1 MGWVQ
6 LQFPPPPA
14 PPGLKLCQEESG
26 RTVRCD
32 SIREQSLCLEVTRGA
47 PAAGVVLVPPEQM
60 DPRPLFQAVDA
71 LCKDNIRHF
80 GESSSEVGSRL
91 VQAFF
96 RIQNQAHG
104 LEPAIR
110 ALAAVCPLFDLD
122 PDTPANGYRSL
133 LKVVLA
139 CTQHILHKCRYVTAS
154 RRSLF
159 FRAAHNC
166 AELEAYGAALT
177 QLRALL
183 CFAQRLLTANRHG
196 DLFFRQER
204 GLSEEF
210 LREYSTMHKGCFYGR
225 CLGFQFTPSIRP
237 FLQTIS
243 IGLVSFGE
251 NYKRHGSGISVAASS
266 FFISGRYAIDPELR
280 GAEFERI
287 TQNLDVNFWKNF
299 WNITEMEVLTSL
311 VGIASTT
318 VRINKTLT
326 VPPQPLEMPLS
337 SDPQRTVTINPP
349 VAHTGPGPVHMRLI
363 SYQLREGQ
371 ESEQLNA
378 FMKPEGPLSLE
389 ILLRSRPAAL
399 SPDLIIHFHGGGF
412 VAQTSK
418 SHEPY
423 LKTWAQ
429 ELEAPILSV
438 DYSLA
443 PEAPFPRALE
453 ECFYAYC
460 WAIKHCRLLG
470 STGERICLAGDSA
483 GGNLCITVSLRAASV
498 GIRLPDGIMAAYPA
512 TLLQATA
519 SPSRLLTLIDPLLP
533 LSVLSK
539 CLSAYAGTDHVP
551 IDDRVSEK
559 QSAVSQVKRGTA
571 LFLRDIRQGAASWLS
586 NLMEGNKEKDSPG
599 TVRKSVSEAA
609 LADED
614 SINRRV
620 SLKSKTCQDLS
631 RHQYS
636 DESAEQDSLSQHNGR
651 SGAQNK
657 LTDNGAQI
665 GSHSTCASSVN
676 NQQSPSALSVQATT
690 RAREPPSPNSPQ
702 DQVNFFLTES
712 ESETEHSYDSD
723 PSVHCK
729 ENIRPVHPNEDKAS
743 LHSNPNSHLL
753 GFPEGFQPL
762 RSQNGF
768 ANMTLQTSAIV
779 HNPYMSPLLAP
790 DSMLQGLPPVHI
802 VACALDPMLD
812 DSVMFAKR
820 LRALSRPVTLH
831 VVEDLPHG
839 FLSLSQLSQ
848 ETRNAT
854 AVCVQRIRQILR
866 EEPPAPPPT
875 APRKHRKL
883 ERTHGKSAATEREI
897 GA

>member
-1 MGWVQ
+1 M
-6 LQFPPPPA
+6 A
-14 PPGLKLCQEESG
+14 PGGEGEE
-26 RTVRCD
+26 
-32 SIREQSLCLEVTRGA
+32 GA
-47 PAAGVVLVPPEQM
+47 EDRNRYGNVVLLPPEQM
-60 DPRPLFQAVDA
+60 DPRPLFQAVEA
-71 LCKDNIRHF
+71 LCQDNIKHF
-80 GESSSEVGSRL
+80 GESNTEVGTRL
-91 VQAFF
+91 VQAFT
-96 RIQNQAHG
+96 RIQEQAQG
-104 LEPAIR
+104 LEPSLR

-122 PDTPANGYRSL
+122 PHTPANGYRSL
-133 LKVVLA
+133 MKVVLA
-139 CTQHILHKCRYVTAS
+139 CTQHILHKCRYVTSS

-159 FRAAHNC
+159 FRATHNC

-225 CLGFQFTPSIRP
+225 CMGFQFTPSIRP
-237 FLQTIS
+237 FLQTIA

-251 NYKRHGSGISVAASS
+251 NYKRHESGITEGALAAYYGVAASS
-266 FFISGRYAIDPELR
+266 IFISGRYAIDPELR

-287 TQNLDVNFWKNF
+287 TQNLDVNFWKTF
-299 WNITEMEVLTSL
+299 WNITEMELLTSL

-318 VRINKTLT
+318 VRINKTLS
-326 VPPQPLEMPLS
+326 VPPEPLEMPLK

-349 VAHTGPGPVHMRLI
+349 VAHTGPGHVHMRLI

-371 ESEQLNA
+371 ESDELSA
-378 FMKPEGPLSLE
+378 FTKPEGPLSLD
-389 ILLRSRPAAL
+389 LRLRSRPAAL
-399 SPDLIIHFHGGGF
+399 SPELIIHFHGGGF

-460 WAIKHCRLLG
+460 WALKHCRLLG
-470 STGERICLAGDSA
+470 STGERVCLAGDSA
-483 GGNLCITVSLRAASV
+483 GGNLCITVALRAASV

-519 SPSRLLTLIDPLLP
+519 SPSRLLTLMDPLLP

-539 CLSAYAGTDHVP
+539 CLSAYAGTESVP
-551 IDDRVSEK
+551 LNDGALEK

-571 LFLRDIRQGAASWLS
+571 LFLRDLRQGAASWLS
-586 NLMEGNKEKDSPG
+586 TLMDGNKAK

-609 LADED
+609 LVDEN
-614 SINRRV
+614 SRLNRKV
-620 SLKSKTCQDLS
+620 SLKSKTYQDLS
-631 RHQYS
+631 RQPCSEHN
-636 DESAEQDSLSQHNGR
+636 SLSGGDQSHHGTQ
-651 SGAQNK
+651 SDAYSKHSQP
-657 LTDNGAQI
+657 
-665 GSHSTCASSVN
+665 GSEPSSV
-676 NQQSPSALSVQATT
+676 QSGEADPLSPS
-690 RAREPPSPNSPQ
+690 SPQ
-702 DQVNFFLTES
+702 NAVSFFFTES
-712 ESETEHSYDSD
+712 ESEAEHSSNKEHLTH
-723 PSVHCK
+723 SK
-729 ENIRPVHPNEDKAS
+729 ENIPPA
-743 LHSNPNSHLL
+743 HSNEERADPYSNSASQML
-753 GFPEGFQPL
+753 GFPDGFQPL
-762 RSQNGF
+762 RSENGV

-779 HNPYMSPLLAP
+779 NNPYMSPLLAP
-790 DSMLQGLPPVHI
+790 DSMLQGFPPIHI

-820 LRALSRPVTLH
+820 LRSLNRPVSLH

-839 FLSLSQLSQ
+839 FLSLSQLSP

-854 AVCVQRIRQILR
+854 AVCVQRIRKILR
-866 EEPPAPPPT
+866 EDPPPVPS

-883 ERTHGKSAATEREI
+883 ERTLGKKSAVTDREV

>member
-1 MGWVQ
+1 MYTA
-6 LQFPPPPA
+6 LRR
-14 PPGLKLCQEESG
+14 L
-26 RTVRCD
+26 
-32 SIREQSLCLEVTRGA
+32 
-47 PAAGVVLVPPEQM
+47 VVVPPEQM
-60 DPRPLFQAVDA
+60 DPRPLFQAVED
-71 LCKDNIRHF
+71 LCQDNILHF
-80 GESSSEVGSRL
+80 EESSSEVSSRL
-91 VQAFF
+91 VLAFSRIKEQA
-96 RIQNQAHG
+96 QG
-104 LEPAIR
+104 LEPALR

-139 CTQHILHKCRYVTAS
+139 CTQHILHKCRYVTDS

-166 AELEAYGAALT
+166 SELEAYGAALT

-210 LREYSTMHKGCFYGR
+210 LKEYSTMHKGCFYGR

-251 NYKRHGSGISVAASS
+251 NYKRHESGISVAASS
-266 FFISGRYAIDPELR
+266 FFVSGRYAIDPELR

-287 TQNLDVNFWKNF
+287 TQNLDVNFWKTF
-299 WNITEMEVLTSL
+299 WNITEMEMLTSI

-318 VRINKTLT
+318 VRINKTFT
-326 VPPQPLEMPLS
+326 VPPIALEMPLS
-337 SDPQRTVTINPP
+337 ADPQRILTINPP

-371 ESEQLNA
+371 ESEELNA
-378 FMKPEGPLSLE
+378 FTKPEGPLSLD
-389 ILLRSRPAAL
+389 LRLRSRPAPL

-423 LKTWAQ
+423 LRTWAQ
-429 ELEAPILSV
+429 ELDAPILSV

-460 WAIKHCRLLG
+460 WALKHCRLLG

-519 SPSRLLTLIDPLLP
+519 SPSRLLTLMDPLLP

-539 CLSAYAGTDHVP
+539 CLSAYAGTERFPVEE
-551 IDDRVSEK
+551 RAFEK

-586 NLMEGNKEKDSPG
+586 NLMEGSKEKSG
-599 TVRKSVSEAA
+599 TETIRKSVSEVA
-609 LADED
+609 LADEEM
-614 SINRRV
+614 INRRV
-620 SLKSKTCQDLS
+620 STKSKTFKDLS

-636 DESAEQDSLSQHNGR
+636 ELSTGQHSMTNGQG
-651 SGAQNK
+651 GAQARSDSC
-657 LTDNGAQI
+657 TGR
-665 GSHSTCASSVN
+665 TP
-676 NQQSPSALSVQATT
+676 QSPSSCSFQSTYELLS
-690 RAREPPSPNSPQ
+690 PSSQ
-702 DQVNFFLTES
+702 QEQVNFFLTES
-712 ESETEHSYDSD
+712 ESESENSCDREPATHS
-723 PSVHCK
+723 K
-729 ENIRPVHPNEDKAS
+729 ENIPPVPLAEDKPS
-743 LHSNPNSHLL
+743 QLSNPYSL

-762 RSQNGF
+762 RSQNGV

-790 DSMLQGLPPVHI
+790 DSMLQGLPPIHI

-820 LRALSRPVTLH
+820 LRSLNRPVTLK
-831 VVEDLPHG
+831 VVDDLPHG
-839 FLSLSQLSQ
+839 FLTLAQLSQ

-854 AVCVQRIRQILR
+854 NVCIQRIRQILR
-866 EEPPAPPPT
+866 EEPPAPPAA

-883 ERTHGKSAATEREI
+883 ERTLGKSPVTEREI

>member
-1 MGWVQ
+1 
-6 LQFPPPPA
+6 
-14 PPGLKLCQEESG
+14 
-26 RTVRCD
+26 
-32 SIREQSLCLEVTRGA
+32 
-47 PAAGVVLVPPEQM
+47 M

-71 LCKDNIRHF
+71 LCKDNICHF
-80 GESSSEVGSRL
+80 EESGSEVGSRL
-91 VQAFF
+91 VHAFS
-96 RIQNQAHG
+96 RIQEQVRG
-104 LEPAIR
+104 LEPASR

-122 PDTPANGYRSL
+122 PSTPANGYRSL
-133 LKVVLA
+133 LKVVFS
-139 CTQHILHKCRYVTAS
+139 CTQHILHKCRYVTVN

-166 AELEAYGAALT
+166 AELEAYGAALI

-183 CFAQRLLTANRHG
+183 CFAQRLLTANQHG
-196 DLFFRQER
+196 DLFFWQER

-210 LREYSTMHKGCFYGR
+210 LQEYSTMHKGCFYGR

-251 NYKRHGSGISVAASS
+251 NYKRHESGISVAASS

-287 TQNLDVNFWKNF
+287 TQNLDVNFWKTF
-299 WNITEMEVLTSL
+299 WNITEMEILTSL
-311 VGIASTT
+311 VGIASTN
-318 VRINKTLT
+318 VRINKTLS
-326 VPPQPLEMPLS
+326 VPPEPLEMPLAA
-337 SDPQRTVTINPP
+337 DPQRTVTINPP

-371 ESEQLNA
+371 ESEQLTSL
-378 FMKPEGPLSLE
+378 MKPEGPLSLD
-389 ILLRSRPAAL
+389 LRLRSRPAPL

-460 WAIKHCRLLG
+460 WALKNCRLLG
-470 STGERICLAGDSA
+470 STAERVCLAGDSA

-498 GIRLPDGIMAAYPA
+498 GIRMPDGIMAAYPA

-519 SPSRLLTLIDPLLP
+519 SPSRLLTLMDPLLP

-539 CLSAYAGTDHVP
+539 CLSAYAGTERVP
-551 IDDRVSEK
+551 VEDRMLEK

-571 LFLRDIRQGAASWLS
+571 LFLRDIRQGATSWLS
-586 NLMEGNKEKDSPG
+586 SLMEGGKDKGNSER
-599 TVRKSVSEAA
+599 VRKSVSEAA
-609 LADED
+609 LGEE
-614 SINRRV
+614 NTTHHRV

-631 RHQYS
+631 RHQYR
-636 DESAEQDSLSQHNGR
+636 EQAGGQNQHTVHGEDLNEHNAYSRVHNNNSQQNTQNSVYSQHN
-651 SGAQNK
+651 AQN
-657 LTDNGAQI
+657 LNGPQI
-665 GSHSTCASSVN
+665 K
-676 NQQSPSALSVQATT
+676 NQQPTISVQVHPGAGV
-690 RAREPPSPNSPQ
+690 REPLSPCSHQMQ
-702 DQVNFFLTES
+702 DVNFFLSGNES
-712 ESETEHSYDSD
+712 ESESPGRIYDNGNSTHSKENMPPEHSS
-723 PSVHCK
+723 
-729 ENIRPVHPNEDKAS
+729 EDKFP
-743 LHSNPNSHLL
+743 LNSTSHPL
-753 GFPEGFQPL
+753 GFPEGFEPL
-762 RSQNGF
+762 RSQNGA

-779 HNPYMSPLLAP
+779 HNPFMSPLLAP

-820 LRALSRPVTLH
+820 LRSLSRPVTLQ

-839 FLSLSQLSQ
+839 FLSLSQLSR
-848 ETRNAT
+848 ETREAT
-854 AVCVQRIRQILR
+854 AVCVRRIHQILR
-866 EEPPAPPPT
+866 EDPPVPPPT
-875 APRKHRKL
+875 ASRKHRKL
-883 ERTHGKSAATEREI
+883 ERTLGKSTVTEREI

>member
-1 MGWVQ
+1 M
-6 LQFPPPPA
+6 
-14 PPGLKLCQEESG
+14 
-26 RTVRCD
+26 
-32 SIREQSLCLEVTRGA
+32 A
-47 PAAGVVLVPPEQM
+47 PAGEGEEGTEANGYTSLVVVPPEQM
-60 DPRPLFQAVDA
+60 DPRPLFQEVDA
-71 LCKDNIRHF
+71 LCQDNILHF
-80 GESSSEVGSRL
+80 RESGSEVSSRL
-91 VQAFF
+91 VQAFSC
-96 RIQNQAHG
+96 IQDDARG
-104 LEPAIR
+104 LEPALR

-133 LKVVLA
+133 IKVVLA
-139 CTQHILHKCRYVTAS
+139 CTQHILHKCRYVAAS

-166 AELEAYGAALT
+166 SELEAYGAALT

-210 LREYSTMHKGCFYGR
+210 VKEYSTMHKGCFYGR
-225 CLGFQFTPSIRP
+225 CMGFQFTPSIRP

-266 FFISGRYAIDPELR
+266 FFISGKYAIDPELR

-287 TQNLDVNFWKNF
+287 TQNLDVNFWKAF

-311 VGIASTT
+311 VGIASTA
-318 VRINKTLT
+318 VRINKTLI
-326 VPPQPLEMPLS
+326 VPPEPLEMPLL
-337 SDPQRTVTINPP
+337 SDPQCTVTINPP

-371 ESEQLNA
+371 ESEELNA
-378 FMKPEGPLSLE
+378 FTKPEGPLSLD
-389 ILLRSRPAAL
+389 LRLRSRPAPL
-399 SPDLIIHFHGGGF
+399 SPDLIVHFHGGGF

-423 LKTWAQ
+423 LRTWAQ

-460 WAIKHCRLLG
+460 WALKHCRLLG

-498 GIRLPDGIMAAYPA
+498 GVRLPDGLMVAYPA

-519 SPSRLLTLIDPLLP
+519 SPSRLLTLMDPLLP

-539 CLSAYAGTDHVP
+539 CLSAYAGTERVP
-551 IDDRVSEK
+551 VEDRALEK
-559 QSAVSQVKRGTA
+559 LSAVSQVKRGTA

-586 NLMEGNKEKDSPG
+586 NLMEGNKEKTSPE
-599 TVRKSVSEAA
+599 TVRKSASDAA
-609 LADED
+609 LADVGAV
-614 SINRRV
+614 NRRV
-620 SLKSKTCQDLS
+620 SMKSKTVQDFS

-636 DESAEQDSLSQHNGR
+636 GCSSTAGALSQQNQPR
-651 SGAQNK
+651 GAQSRSE
-657 LTDNGAQI
+657 
-665 GSHSTCASSVN
+665 GSTGRRPQSPPSPSILSDPGVGEL
-676 NQQSPSALSVQATT
+676 QSPSSQQ
-690 RAREPPSPNSPQ
+690 EP
-702 DQVNFFLTES
+702 VNFFLTES
-712 ESETEHSYDSD
+712 EDSYEKEPAAHS
-723 PSVHCK
+723 K
-729 ENIRPVHPNEDKAS
+729 ENIPPEDTSSPSSS
-743 LHSNPNSHLL
+743 LFSL
-753 GFPEGFQPL
+753 GFPEGFQPI
-762 RSQNGF
+762 RSQNGV

-790 DSMLQGLPPVHI
+790 DSMLLGLPPIHI

-820 LRALSRPVTLH
+820 LRSLGRPVTLK

-839 FLSLSQLSQ
+839 FLTLAHLSQ

-854 AVCVQRIRQILR
+854 NVCIQRIRQILR

-875 APRKHRKL
+875 VPRKHRKL
-883 ERTHGKSAATEREI
+883 ERTLGKTPVTEREI

>member
-1 MGWVQ
+1 
-6 LQFPPPPA
+6 
-14 PPGLKLCQEESG
+14 
-26 RTVRCD
+26 
-32 SIREQSLCLEVTRGA
+32 
-47 PAAGVVLVPPEQM
+47 M

-71 LCKDNIRHF
+71 LCQDNICHF
-80 GESSSEVGSRL
+80 GESNSEVGSRL
-91 VQAFF
+91 IQAFT
-96 RIQNQAHG
+96 RIQEQAQG
-104 LEPAIR
+104 LEPALR

-133 LKVVLA
+133 LKVVLS
-139 CTQHILHKCRYVTAS
+139 CTQHILHKCRYITAS

-166 AELEAYGAALT
+166 AELEAYGAALI

-210 LREYSTMHKGCFYGR
+210 LKEYSTMHKGCFYGR

-251 NYKRHGSGISVAASS
+251 NYKRHESGISVAASS
-266 FFISGRYAIDPELR
+266 FFVSGRYAIDPELR

-287 TQNLDVNFWKNF
+287 TQNLDVNFWKTF
-299 WNITEMEVLTSL
+299 WNITEMEILTSL

-318 VRINKTLT
+318 VRINKILI
-326 VPPQPLEMPLS
+326 VPPEPIDMPLAA
-337 SDPQRTVTINPP
+337 DPQRTITIQPP

-371 ESEQLNA
+371 ESEKLNA
-378 FMKPEGPLSLE
+378 FVKPEGPLSLD
-389 ILLRSRPAAL
+389 LRLRSRPGPL

-429 ELEAPILSV
+429 ELEAPILSI

-460 WAIKHCRLLG
+460 WALRHCRLLG
-470 STGERICLAGDSA
+470 STGERVCLAGDSA

-498 GIRLPDGIMAAYPA
+498 GIRLPDGIMVAYPA

-519 SPSRLLTLIDPLLP
+519 SPSRLLTLMDPLLP

-539 CLSAYAGTDHVP
+539 CLSAYAGTERLPVE
-551 IDDRVSEK
+551 DRAIEK

-586 NLMEGNKEKDSPG
+586 TFMDGGKEKEMPE

-609 LADED
+609 LSEECDTKH
-614 SINRRV
+614 RV
-620 SLKSKTCQDLS
+620 SLKSKTYQDLNH
-631 RHQYS
+631 HQYS
-636 DESAEQDSLSQHNGR
+636 ELGI
-651 SGAQNK
+651 GANLYNVPNRGQSIK
-657 LTDNGAQI
+657 
-665 GSHSTCASSVN
+665 GS
-676 NQQSPSALSVQATT
+676 NQ
-690 RAREPPSPNSPQ
+690 EPSPAMSVDTPSGGRDLPSPCSPHKQ
-702 DQVNFFLTES
+702 GVSFFLTES
-712 ESETEHSYDSD
+712 ESESD
-723 PSVHCK
+723 PQEQSFDSEPSK
-729 ENIRPVHPNEDKAS
+729 ENIPPAHSKENTPPVHSSDDKPS
-743 LHSNPNSHLL
+743 LLFLSNPL

-762 RSQNGF
+762 RSQNGA

-820 LRALSRPVTLH
+820 LRALSRPVTLK

-839 FLSLSQLSQ
+839 FLSLSQLSR
-848 ETRNAT
+848 ETRAAT
-854 AVCVQRIRQILR
+854 SVCVQRIRQILR
-866 EEPPAPPPT
+866 EEAPAPPPT

-883 ERTHGKSAATEREI
+883 ERTLGNNAVTEREI

>member
-1 MGWVQ
+1 M
-6 LQFPPPPA
+6 
-14 PPGLKLCQEESG
+14 
-26 RTVRCD
+26 
-32 SIREQSLCLEVTRGA
+32 A
-47 PAAGVVLVPPEQM
+47 PAGEAEEERADRNGYASVVVVPPEQM

-71 LCKDNIRHF
+71 LCQDNILHF
-80 GESSSEVGSRL
+80 GESGSDVSSRL
-91 VQAFF
+91 VQAFS
-96 RIQNQAHG
+96 RIQEQSRG
-104 LEPAIR
+104 LEPSLR

-139 CTQHILHKCRYVTAS
+139 CTQHILHKCRYVTTS

-166 AELEAYGAALT
+166 SELEAYGAALT

-210 LREYSTMHKGCFYGR
+210 LKEYSTMHKGCFYGR

-251 NYKRHGSGISVAASS
+251 NYKRHGSGITEGALSTYYGVAASS

-287 TQNLDVNFWKNF
+287 TQNLDVNFWKTF
-299 WNITEMEVLTSL
+299 WNITEMEVLTSI

-326 VPPQPLEMPLS
+326 VPPEPLEMPLL
-337 SDPQRTVTINPP
+337 SDPQLTVTINPP
-349 VAHTGPGPVHMRLI
+349 VAHSGPGPVHMRLI

-371 ESEQLNA
+371 ESEELAA
-378 FMKPEGPLSLE
+378 FTKPEGPLSLD
-389 ILLRSRPAAL
+389 LRLRSRPAPL

-423 LKTWAQ
+423 LRTWAQ

-460 WAIKHCRLLG
+460 WALKHCRLLG
-470 STGERICLAGDSA
+470 STGQRICLAGDSA

-498 GIRLPDGIMAAYPA
+498 GVRLPDGIMVAYPA

-519 SPSRLLTLIDPLLP
+519 SPSRLLTLMDPLLP

-539 CLSAYAGTDHVP
+539 CLSAYAGTERVP
-551 IDDRVSEK
+551 VEERVFEQ

-586 NLMEGNKEKDSPG
+586 TLMEGSKEKMGPE

-609 LADED
+609 LCEED
-614 SINRRV
+614 GINRRV
-620 SLKSKTCQDLS
+620 SQKSRTIQDLS

-636 DESAEQDSLSQHNGR
+636 DRSLQNGQI
-651 SGAQNK
+651 GAQSG
-657 LTDNGAQI
+657 TGR
-665 GSHSTCASSVN
+665 
-676 NQQSPSALSVQATT
+676 NQVS
-690 RAREPPSPNSPQ
+690 PPSTESVPPPPASPRE
-702 DQVNFFLTES
+702 QVNFFLTES
-712 ESETEHSYDSD
+712 DHENEPATHS
-723 PSVHCK
+723 K
-729 ENIRPVHPNEDKAS
+729 ENIPPVHLPEDRAS
-743 LHSNPNSHLL
+743 QPPNSPSL

-762 RSQNGF
+762 RSQSGV

-790 DSMLQGLPPVHI
+790 NSMLQGLPPVHI

-820 LRALSRPVTLH
+820 LRSLNRPVTLK

-839 FLSLSQLSQ
+839 FLTLSQLSQ

-854 AVCVQRIRQILR
+854 NVCIQRIRQIFH
-866 EEPPAPPPT
+866 EEPPAPPPA

-883 ERTHGKSAATEREI
+883 ERTLGNSPVTEREI

>member
-1 MGWVQ
+1 M
-6 LQFPPPPA
+6 
-14 PPGLKLCQEESG
+14 
-26 RTVRCD
+26 
-32 SIREQSLCLEVTRGA
+32 A
-47 PAAGVVLVPPEQM
+47 PAEEGEEGLERDRYASVVFVPAEQM
-60 DPRPLFQAVDA
+60 DPRPLFQAVDS
-71 LCKDNIRHF
+71 LCQDNIQHF
-80 GESSSEVGSRL
+80 GESSSEVCSRL
-91 VQAFF
+91 VQAFS
-96 RIQNQAHG
+96 RIQEQACG
-104 LEPAIR
+104 LEPALR

-122 PDTPANGYRSL
+122 ANTPANGYRSL
-133 LKVVLA
+133 MKVVLA

-210 LREYSTMHKGCFYGR
+210 LKEYSTMHKGCFYGR
-225 CLGFQFTPSIRP
+225 CMGFQFTPSIRP

-251 NYKRHGSGISVAASS
+251 NYKRHESGISVAASS

-287 TQNLDVNFWKNF
+287 TQNLDVNFWKSF

-326 VPPQPLEMPLS
+326 VPPEPLEIPLL
-337 SDPQRTVTINPP
+337 SDPQLTVTINPP

-371 ESEQLNA
+371 ESEELNA
-378 FMKPEGPLSLE
+378 FTKPEGPLSLD
-389 ILLRSRPAAL
+389 LRLRSRPAAL
-399 SPDLIIHFHGGGF
+399 SPELIIHFHGGGF

-429 ELEAPILSV
+429 DLEAPILSV

-460 WAIKHCRLLG
+460 WALKNCHLLG
-470 STGERICLAGDSA
+470 STGERVCLAGDSA
-483 GGNLCITVSLRAASV
+483 GGNLCITVALRAASV
-498 GIRLPDGIMAAYPA
+498 GIRLPDGLMVAYPA

-519 SPSRLLTLIDPLLP
+519 SPSRLLTLMDPLLP

-539 CLSAYAGTDHVP
+539 CLSAYAGTEHIPV
-551 IDDRVSEK
+551 DDRVVER
-559 QSAVSQVKRGTA
+559 QSTVSQVKRGTA

-586 NLMEGNKEKDSPG
+586 NLMEGSKEKSNQD
-599 TVRKSVSEAA
+599 TVRKSVSDAA
-609 LADED
+609 LTEET
-614 SINRRV
+614 SPLHRKV

-636 DESAEQDSLSQHNGR
+636 EESVISGGALSQLSGQHQQTLRGAQAGVQENGFLSVSSQRPLSSLSG
-651 SGAQNK
+651 
-657 LTDNGAQI
+657 
-665 GSHSTCASSVN
+665 GSDLP
-676 NQQSPSALSVQATT
+676 SPSSLQ
-690 RAREPPSPNSPQ
+690 EP
-702 DQVNFFLTES
+702 VNFFLTSDS
-712 ESETEHSYDSD
+712 EGDHSLDRD
-723 PSVHCK
+723 PSSHCK
-729 ENIRPVHPNEDKAS
+729 ENIPPAHSIEDKSAQ
-743 LHSNPNSHLL
+743 HSGPQLL

-762 RSQNGF
+762 RSQNGV
-768 ANMTLQTSAIV
+768 AHMTLQTSAIV
-779 HNPYMSPLLAP
+779 NNPYMSPLLAP
-790 DSMLQGLPPVHI
+790 DSMLQGLPPIHI

-820 LRALSRPVTLH
+820 LRALQRPVTLQ

-839 FLSLSQLSQ
+839 FLSLSQLSP
-848 ETRNAT
+848 ETRSAT
-854 AVCVQRIRQILR
+854 TVCVQRIRQILR
-866 EEPPAPPPT
+866 EEPPAPPPG

-883 ERTHGKSAATEREI
+883 ERTLGKNAVTDREI

>member
-1 MGWVQ
+1 
-6 LQFPPPPA
+6 
-14 PPGLKLCQEESG
+14 
-26 RTVRCD
+26 
-32 SIREQSLCLEVTRGA
+32 
-47 PAAGVVLVPPEQM
+47 M

-71 LCKDNIRHF
+71 LCQDNILHF
-80 GESSSEVGSRL
+80 GESSSEVSSRL
-91 VQAFF
+91 VQAFS
-96 RIQNQAHG
+96 RIQEQAHG
-104 LEPAIR
+104 LEPALR

-210 LREYSTMHKGCFYGR
+210 LKEYSTMHKGCFYGR

-251 NYKRHGSGISVAASS
+251 NYKRHESGISVAASS

-287 TQNLDVNFWKNF
+287 TQNLDVNFWKTF
-299 WNITEMEVLTSL
+299 WNITEMEVLTSI
-311 VGIASTT
+311 VGIASTA

-326 VPPQPLEMPLS
+326 VPPKPLEMPVF
-337 SDPQRTVTINPP
+337 SDPNLTVTINPP

-371 ESEQLNA
+371 ESEELNA
-378 FMKPEGPLSLE
+378 FTKPEGPLSLD
-389 ILLRSRPAAL
+389 LRLRSRPGPL

-423 LKTWAQ
+423 LRTWAQ
-429 ELEAPILSV
+429 DLEAPILSV

-460 WAIKHCRLLG
+460 WALKNCRLLG

-519 SPSRLLTLIDPLLP
+519 SPSRLLTLMDPLLP

-539 CLSAYAGTDHVP
+539 CLSAYAGTERVP
-551 IDDRVSEK
+551 VEERMLVK

-586 NLMEGNKEKDSPG
+586 NLMEGTKEKTSPE

-609 LADED
+609 LADEET
-614 SINRRV
+614 INRRL
-620 SLKSKTCQDLS
+620 SMKSRTTQDLS
-631 RHQYS
+631 RHPYSELSIGQHTLNQQYG
-636 DESAEQDSLSQHNGR
+636 QR
-651 SGAQNK
+651 GAQ
-657 LTDNGAQI
+657 TRSEG
-665 GSHSTCASSVN
+665 GTER
-676 NQQSPSALSVQATT
+676 NQPSPSSLSVQS
-690 RAREPPSPNSPQ
+690 SPGAGAPQSPTSQ
-702 DQVNFFLTES
+702 QEQVNFFLTES
-712 ESETEHSYDSD
+712 ETEHSCDRD
-723 PSVHCK
+723 PSTHSK
-729 ENIRPVHPNEDKAS
+729 ENIPPVHLAEEKSSQP
-743 LHSNPNSHLL
+743 SNFYSL

-762 RSQNGF
+762 RSQNGV

-790 DSMLQGLPPVHI
+790 DSMLQGLPPIHI

-820 LRALSRPVTLH
+820 LRSLSRPVTLK

-839 FLSLSQLSQ
+839 FLTLAHLSP

-854 AVCVQRIRQILR
+854 NVCIERIRQILR
-866 EEPPAPPPT
+866 EEPPVPPPA

-883 ERTHGKSAATEREI
+883 ERILGKSPVTEREI

>member
-1 MGWVQ
+1 
-6 LQFPPPPA
+6 
-14 PPGLKLCQEESG
+14 
-26 RTVRCD
+26 
-32 SIREQSLCLEVTRGA
+32 
-47 PAAGVVLVPPEQM
+47 M

-71 LCKDNIRHF
+71 LCDENISHF

-91 VQAFF
+91 VQAFS
-96 RIQNQAHG
+96 RIQEQIREI
-104 LEPAIR
+104 EPALR

-122 PDTPANGYRSL
+122 PSTPANGYRSL
-133 LKVVLA
+133 MKVVLS
-139 CTQHILHKCRYVTAS
+139 CTQYILHKCRYVTDN

-166 AELEAYGAALT
+166 SELEAYGSALI

-183 CFAQRLLTANRHG
+183 CFAQRLLTANQHG
-196 DLFFRQER
+196 DLFFWQER

-251 NYKRHGSGISVAASS
+251 NYKRHESGISVAASS

-287 TQNLDVNFWKNF
+287 TQNLDVNFWKTF
-299 WNITEMEVLTSL
+299 WNITEMEVLTSI
-311 VGIASTT
+311 VGIASTN
-318 VRINKTLT
+318 VRINKCLS
-326 VPPQPLEMPLS
+326 VPPEPLEMPLY
-337 SDPQRTVTINPP
+337 SDPRLTVTINPP

-371 ESEQLNA
+371 ESEQLSA
-378 FMKPEGPLSLE
+378 LMKPEGPLSIDLR
-389 ILLRSRPAAL
+389 LRSRPAPL

-423 LKTWAQ
+423 LRTWAQ

-460 WAIKHCRLLG
+460 WALKNCRLLG
-470 STGERICLAGDSA
+470 STAERVCLAGDSA

-498 GIRLPDGIMAAYPA
+498 GIRMPDGIMAAYPA

-519 SPSRLLTLIDPLLP
+519 SPSRLLTLMDPLLP

-539 CLSAYAGTDHVP
+539 CLSAYAGTERVP
-551 IDDRVSEK
+551 IDERALEK
-559 QSAVSQVKRGTA
+559 QSALSQVKRGTA
-571 LFLRDIRQGAASWLS
+571 LFLRDIRQGATSWLS
-586 NLMEGNKEKDSPG
+586 SFMDGKKEKG
-599 TVRKSVSEAA
+599 NLETMRTSVSEAA
-609 LADED
+609 LTEESTAHF
-614 SINRRV
+614 RG

-631 RHQYS
+631 RHQYV
-636 DESAEQDSLSQHNGR
+636 EQDGNQNQHLT
-651 SGAQNK
+651 QNK
-657 LTDNGAQI
+657 HSLKSHKQNTAKGLQNGCGNVQRPL
-665 GSHSTCASSVN
+665 STLPV
-676 NQQSPSALSVQATT
+676 QPGQDGTEQLSPL
-690 RAREPPSPNSPQ
+690 SPQ
-702 DQVNFFLTES
+702 MQGGSFFLSES
-712 ESETEHSYDSD
+712 ESDSD
-723 PSVHCK
+723 TSGQCLKGESPIHLK
-729 ENIRPVHPNEDKAS
+729 ENIPPF
-743 LHSNPNSHLL
+743 HSSEGSTL

-762 RSQNGF
+762 RSQNGV

-790 DSMLQGLPPVHI
+790 DNMLQGLPPIHI

-820 LRALSRPVTLH
+820 LRALNRPVTLQ
-831 VVEDLPHG
+831 VVENLPHG
-839 FLSLSQLSQ
+839 FLSLSQLSR
-848 ETRNAT
+848 ETREAT
-854 AVCVQRIRQILR
+854 AVCVQCIRQVLHN
-866 EEPPAPPPT
+866 EAPPPPPT
-875 APRKHRKL
+875 EPRKHRKL
-883 ERTHGKSAATEREI
+883 ERTLGKNLVTEREI

>member
-1 MGWVQ
+1 MGDK
-6 LQFPPPPA
+6 
-14 PPGLKLCQEESG
+14 GL
-26 RTVRCD
+26 
-32 SIREQSLCLEVTRGA
+32 
-47 PAAGVVLVPPEQM
+47 VVVPPEQM

-71 LCKDNIRHF
+71 LCQDNILHF
-80 GESSSEVGSRL
+80 GESSSDVSSRL
-91 VQAFF
+91 VQAFTC
-96 RIQNQAHG
+96 IQEQSQG
-104 LEPAIR
+104 LEPSVR

-122 PDTPANGYRSL
+122 PETPANGYRSL

-154 RRSLF
+154 RRNLF

-166 AELEAYGAALT
+166 SELEAYGAALT

-210 LREYSTMHKGCFYGR
+210 LKEYSTMHKGCFYGR

-266 FFISGRYAIDPELR
+266 FFVSGRYAIDPELR

-287 TQNLDVNFWKNF
+287 TQNLDVNFWKTF
-299 WNITEMEVLTSL
+299 WNITEMEVLTSI

-318 VRINKTLT
+318 VRINKTLS
-326 VPPQPLEMPLS
+326 VPPKPLEMPLL
-337 SDPQRTVTINPP
+337 SDPQLTVTINPP
-349 VAHTGPGPVHMRLI
+349 VAHSGPGPVHMRLI

-371 ESEQLNA
+371 ESEELNA
-378 FMKPEGPLSLE
+378 FAKPEGPLSLD
-389 ILLRSRPAAL
+389 LHLRSRPAPL

-423 LKTWAQ
+423 LRTWAQ

-460 WAIKHCRLLG
+460 WALTHCRLLG

-498 GIRLPDGIMAAYPA
+498 GIRLPDGIMVAYPA

-519 SPSRLLTLIDPLLP
+519 SPSRLLTLLDPLLP

-539 CLSAYAGTDHVP
+539 CLSAYAGTERVP
-551 IDDRVSEK
+551 VEERVFEK
-559 QSAVSQVKRGTA
+559 QSTVSQVKRGTA

-586 NLMEGNKEKDSPG
+586 TLMEGSKEKAGPE
-599 TVRKSVSEAA
+599 TVRKSVSEVA

-614 SINRRV
+614 TINRRL
-620 SLKSKTCQDLS
+620 SMKSKTTQDLS
-631 RHQYS
+631 RNQYNELS
-636 DESAEQDSLSQHNGR
+636 MGQHGLSLQNGQR
-651 SGAQNK
+651 GAQ
-657 LTDNGAQI
+657 TRSE
-665 GSHSTCASSVN
+665 GSTGRNQHSP
-676 NQQSPSALSVQATT
+676 PSLSVQSSQGAG
-690 RAREPPSPNSPQ
+690 ELQPPTSPQ
-702 DQVNFFLTES
+702 DEVNFFLPES
-712 ESETEHSYDSD
+712 ESEHSYDRD
-723 PSVHCK
+723 PATHSK
-729 ENIRPVHPNEDKAS
+729 ENIPPVHLAEDKSSQPPSAYS
-743 LHSNPNSHLL
+743 L

-762 RSQNGF
+762 RSQNGV

-779 HNPYMSPLLAP
+779 QNPYMSPLLAP

-820 LRALSRPVTLH
+820 LRSLNRPVTLK

-839 FLSLSQLSQ
+839 FLTLAHLSQ

-854 AVCVQRIRQILR
+854 NVCIERIRQILR
-866 EEPPAPPPT
+866 EEPPPPT

-883 ERTHGKSAATEREI
+883 ERSLGKGPVNEREI

>member
-1 MGWVQ
+1 MN
-6 LQFPPPPA
+6 
-14 PPGLKLCQEESG
+14 
-26 RTVRCD
+26 
-32 SIREQSLCLEVTRGA
+32 
-47 PAAGVVLVPPEQM
+47 GVVLVPPEQM

-71 LCKDNIRHF
+71 LCQDNIQHF
-80 GESSSEVGSRL
+80 GASSSEVASRL
-91 VQAFF
+91 VKAFSC
-96 RIQNQAHG
+96 IQVQGQG
-104 LEPAIR
+104 LEPSMR

-122 PDTPANGYRSL
+122 PNTPANGYRSL
-133 LKVVLA
+133 IKVVLS
-139 CTQHILHKCRYVTAS
+139 CTQHILHKCRYVTAN

-183 CFAQRLLTANRHG
+183 CFAQRLLTANQHG

-243 IGLVSFGE
+243 ISLVSFGD
-251 NYKRHGSGISVAASS
+251 NYKRHESGITEGVLGIYYGVAASS
-266 FFISGRYAIDPELR
+266 FLISGRYAIDPELR

-287 TQNLDVNFWKNF
+287 TQNLDVNFWKSF
-299 WNITEMEVLTSL
+299 WNITEMEILTSL

-318 VRINKTLT
+318 VRINKIII
-326 VPPQPLEMPLS
+326 VPPQPLEMPLA
-337 SDPQRTVTINPP
+337 SDPRLTVTIKPP

-371 ESEQLNA
+371 ESEELNA
-378 FMKPEGPLSLE
+378 FVKPEGSLSLD
-389 ILLRSRPAAL
+389 LHLRSRPGPL

-429 ELEAPILSV
+429 ELEAPILSI

-460 WAIKHCRLLG
+460 WALRNCRLLG
-470 STGERICLAGDSA
+470 STGERVCLAGDSA

-498 GIRLPDGIMAAYPA
+498 GIRMPDGIMAAYPA

-519 SPSRLLTLIDPLLP
+519 SPSRLLTLMDPLLP

-539 CLSAYAGTDHVP
+539 CLSAYAGTERVP
-551 IDDRVSEK
+551 VDDRVVET
-559 QSAVSQVKRGTA
+559 QSTVSQVKRGTA

-586 NLMEGNKEKDSPG
+586 TFMDGGKYKESQE

-609 LADED
+609 LSLEEA
-614 SINRRV
+614 SSTKHRV
-620 SLKSKTCQDLS
+620 SLKSKTYQDLS
-631 RHQYS
+631 HHQYS
-636 DESAEQDSLSQHNGR
+636 DQEIGRNLHSIQNGGP
-651 SGAQNK
+651 SIKEAQ
-657 LTDNGAQI
+657 
-665 GSHSTCASSVN
+665 SH
-676 NQQSPSALSVQATT
+676 QPSFISVQTNDK
-690 RAREPPSPNSPQ
+690 EPLSPISPHEQ
-702 DQVNFFLTES
+702 GVNFFLTES
-712 ESETEHSYDSD
+712 ENESDAHEHSFDKTNAHS
-723 PSVHCK
+723 K
-729 ENIRPVHPNEDKAS
+729 ENIPPAHSNEDKQPS
-743 LHSNPNSHLL
+743 L
-753 GFPEGFQPL
+753 GFPDGFQPL
-762 RSQNGF
+762 RSKNGV
-768 ANMTLQTSAIV
+768 AHMTLQTSPIV
-779 HNPYMSPLLAP
+779 NNPYMSPLLAP

-820 LRALSRPVTLH
+820 LRELSRPVTLH

-839 FLSLSQLSQ
+839 FLSLSQLSR
-848 ETRNAT
+848 ETRAAT
-854 AVCVQRIRQILR
+854 EVCVQCIRQILR
-866 EEPPAPPPT
+866 EEAPSST

-883 ERTHGKSAATEREI
+883 ERVLGNKPVTDREV